1 MINVSII
8 EDDKDIRNGIQS
20 YLNYQKDMQCT
31 FAFDSVEMFMAHIAE
46 NVCPDVLLL
55 DIELPGMSGIEGMR
69 VIKNKCQAIDIMM
82 LTIFHDSDKIFR
94 SLCAGAAGYLLKN
107 TPLTEIREH
116 ILTIHAGGAPMS
128 PQIARKVTEYF
139 SKDRFQMLSTK
150 LTDRERE
157 VVQGLVDGLSYK
169 LIANQMSITMETVRF
184 HIKNIY
190 KKLEVNSKGE
200 VISKFLKS
208 NI

>member
-1 MINVSII
+1 MINVSIV
-8 EDDKDIRNGIQS
+8 EDDKDIRAGIQS
-20 YLNYQKDMQCT
+20 YLNSQKDLAC
-31 FAFDSVEMFMAHIAE
+31 AYSFDSVETFLDHMGGNSH
-46 NVCPDVLLL
+46 PDVVLM
-55 DIELPGMSGIEGMR
+55 DIELPGMSGIEG
-69 VIKNKCQAIDIMM
+69 IKIIKERYPDIDIMM

-94 SLCAGAAGYLLKN
+94 SLCAGATGYLLKN
-107 TPLTEIREH
+107 TPLAEIKEH
-116 ILTIHAGGAPMS
+116 VIALSKGGAPMS

-139 SKDRFQMLSTK
+139 SKDRFQTLNAK

-169 LIANQMSITMETVRF
+169 MIANQMSITMETVRF

-200 VISKFLKS
+200 VISKFLK
-208 NI
+208 NTI

>member
-1 MINVSII
+1 MINVSIV

-20 YLNYQKDMQCT
+20 YLNHQKDVHCV
-31 FAFDSVEMFMAHIAE
+31 FAFDSVEAFMIHVSQ
-46 NVCPDVLLL
+46 NPCPDVLLL
-55 DIELPGMSGIEGMR
+55 DIELPGMSGIEGIK
-69 VIKNKCQAIDIMM
+69 VIKNGCNKIDIMM

-94 SLCAGAAGYLLKN
+94 SLCAGATGYLLKN
-107 TPLTEIREH
+107 TPLTEIKEH
-116 ILTIHAGGAPMS
+116 IISLNGGGAPMS

-139 SKDRFQMLSTK
+139 SKDRFQTLSAK

-169 LIANQMSITMETVRF
+169 LIANHMSITMETVRF

-190 KKLEVNSKGE
+190 RKLEVNSKGE
-200 VISKFLKS
+200 VISRFLK
-208 NI
+208 NQI